1 MRRSTLIDVH
11 TLQRVDPHAH
21 AGELREPAAARG
33 VLGNERLTALA
44 GAALLIPLAVIG
56 VTILRI
62 HGLLWVHLFVGTLL
76 VPPVLLKLA
85 TTLYRFARYYTH
97 NAAYRLRGAPPL
109 ALRALGPAVALT
121 TLIVFASGIVLMY
134 TGPSERSTLLP
145 IHKVSF
151 IAWIAFTAVHVLA
164 HLFEVRDNVAA
175 DVLGERIGARRLPGR
190 ELRALAVGA
199 ALVLGV
205 GLAVIVIPEFSSW
218 TGWSANFHGDH

>member
-1 MRRSTLIDVH
+1 MRRTTLIGVQ
-11 TLQRVDPHAH
+11 TLQRVDPHVH
-21 AGELREPAAARG
+21 AGEHRERVAARG

-44 GAALLIPLAVIG
+44 GAALLIPLAIIG

-62 HGLLWVHLFVGTLL
+62 HGLLWLHLFVGMLL

-85 TTLYRFARYYTH
+85 STLYRFGRYYTR

-109 ALRALGPAVALT
+109 ALRALGPAVVLT
-121 TLIVFASGIVLMY
+121 TLIVFASGIALMY

-151 IAWIAFTAVHVLA
+151 IAWLAFTAVHVLA
-164 HLFEVRDNVAA
+164 HLIEMRDSVGA
-175 DVLGERIGARRLPGR
+175 DVLGKRIGAMRVPGR

-199 ALVLGV
+199 ALVLGT
-205 GLAVIVIPEFSSW
+205 GLAVLVIPEFSSW
-218 TGWSANFHGDH
+218 TGSSAHFHGDH